1 MSQEAKV
8 IIAIGIATM
17 GILAGAIYFFGQS
30 SSTNTLSSS
39 TTVADQNILVREDS
53 NKIGNPSAKVT
64 LVEFADYQCP
74 ACAAA
79 HPIIKR
85 ITDEYKDQM
94 LFVYRYFPL
103 PQHTNAV
110 PTAMASEAS
119 GVQGKYWEMYDLLY
133 KNQNQWSESKN
144 STEIFSGYAKDLGLD
159 LDKFEK
165 DIQSDKF
172 TDKIQRDKND
182 GRNLGVSATP
192 TFFLNGQ
199 KLVGITTYDELK
211 NKIEQLTKAE
221 SPVAN

>member
-17 GILAGAIYFFGQS
+17 GILAGAVYFFGQS

-79 HPIIKR
+79 HPIIKK
-85 ITDEYKDQM
+85 ITDEYKDQI
-94 LFVYRYFPL
+94 LFVYRDFPL

-110 PTAMASEAS
+110 PAAKAAEAS
-119 GVQGKYWEMYDLLY
+119 GAQGKYWEMYDLLY

-159 LDKFEK
+159 ADKFE
-165 DIQSDKF
+165 DDSQSDKF

-199 KLVGITTYDELK
+199 KLVGIPPYDELK

>member
-1 MSQEAKV
+1 MSQETKV
-8 IIAIGIATM
+8 IIAIGIATV
-17 GILAGAIYFFGQS
+17 GILAGAVYFFGQS

-53 NKIGNPSAKVT
+53 NKIGSPSAKVT

-79 HPIIKR
+79 HPIIKK
-85 ITDEYKDQM
+85 ITDEYKDRI
-94 LFVYRYFPL
+94 LFVYRDFPL

-110 PTAMASEAS
+110 PAAKAAEAS
-119 GVQGKYWEMYDLLY
+119 GAQGKYWEMYDLLY
-133 KNQNQWSESKN
+133 KNQSQWEGSKN

-159 LDKFEK
+159 ADKFEK
-165 DIQSDKF
+165 DSQSDGF
-172 TDKIQRDKND
+172 ADKIQRDKND

-199 KLVGITTYDELK
+199 KLVGIPTYDELK